1 MDFKMVSR
9 LGSLLSKDYAEEFL
23 KLLATYRDI
32 SASEAASRLG
42 LHIKTAQDF
51 LDGLHS
57 LGVAS
62 KTEVYENKRPY
73 YRYSLEKKRI
83 SFELDISALMDGRS
97 GGASPRDKIRE
108 LKNSGAL
115 FKTSGRGDF
124 ISAIHYFSGSGRKR
138 SARKLNLTKNQG
150 LFLFHLPF
158 PTEPFA
164 TVGDII
170 GKAGIEE
177 PYTSEILDM
186 VDLLVQ
192 LSIIEREPVT

>member
-73 YRYSLEKKRI
+73 YRYSLEKMRI
-83 SFELDISALMDGRS
+83 VLDLDLTALTA
-97 GGASPRDKIRE
+97 GGGVSLDEKIRE
-108 LKNSGAL
+108 RKDSGAI

-124 ISAIHYFSGSGRKR
+124 ISAIHYFSGSGRDR
-138 SARKLNLTKNQG
+138 SGRKLNLTNNQG
-150 LFLFHLPF
+150 KFLFHLPF
-158 PTEPFA
+158 PTEPSS

-170 GKAGIEE
+170 GKAGIDES
-177 PYTSEILDM
+177 YTAEILDM
-186 VDLLVQ
+186 VDLLVR
-192 LSIIEREPVT
+192 LSIIEREPAT